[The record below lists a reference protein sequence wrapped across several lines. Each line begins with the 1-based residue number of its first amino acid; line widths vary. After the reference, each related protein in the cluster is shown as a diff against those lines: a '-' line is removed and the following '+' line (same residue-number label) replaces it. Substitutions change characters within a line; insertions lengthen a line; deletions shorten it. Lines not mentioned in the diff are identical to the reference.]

1 MSRARRDFTP
11 GRLRSTIRGS
21 PIMPAPK
28 KTSAPKPDLLETL
41 LGMAAAAAKKAFVR
55 LRNEYRAGR
64 DGSPEPARPLPR
76 QTGPAWWTVLG
87 VRETA
92 SREQIV
98 AAYRDALRKTH
109 PDKVAHLSD
118 KLRQVAEQ
126 ETRRINAAYEAA
138 QQALSKRR

>member
-1 MSRARRDFTP
+1 
-11 GRLRSTIRGS
+11 
-21 PIMPAPK
+21 MPTPK
-28 KTSAPKPDLLETL
+28 KPAPKPDLLETFL
-41 LGMAAAAAKKAFVR
+41 AMAAAAAKKAFVR

-64 DGSPEPARPLPR
+64 EGHPDPARPLPR

-92 SREQIV
+92 SRDQVV

-118 KLRQVAEQ
+118 KLRQVADQ
-126 ETRRINAAYEAA
+126 ETRRINAAYEEA
-138 QQALSKRR
+138 QQALGRRR

>member
-1 MSRARRDFTP
+1 
-11 GRLRSTIRGS
+11 
-21 PIMPAPK
+21 MPTPK
-28 KTSAPKPDLLETL
+28 KPAPKPDLLETFL
-41 LGMAAAAAKKAFVR
+41 AMAAAAAKKAFVR

-64 DGSPEPARPLPR
+64 EGQPDPARPLPR

-92 SREQIV
+92 SRDQVV

-118 KLRQVAEQ
+118 KLRQVADQ
-126 ETRRINAAYEAA
+126 ETRRINAAYEEA
-138 QQALSKRR
+138 QQALGRRR